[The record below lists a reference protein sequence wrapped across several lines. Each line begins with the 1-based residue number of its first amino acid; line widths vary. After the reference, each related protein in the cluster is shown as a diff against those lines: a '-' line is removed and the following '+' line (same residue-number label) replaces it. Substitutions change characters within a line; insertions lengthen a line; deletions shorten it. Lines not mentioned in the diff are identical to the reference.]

1 MISLTIRPRRANF
14 LRSSA
19 QRLGAAAALVVF
31 LLLVAPHSASAQ
43 AYCALR
49 DPSTAVAELFPES
62 TSYRTIVRVLGEEA
76 RLEMRQR
83 FALDLRANELGQHSV
98 YAVFAED
105 EPLGIVHVRSEKGR
119 WGLVE
124 IAWALDLDL
133 QIVDLRIQRG
143 HDDAAAQLLEGDFVD
158 RLRGRNL
165 KNLDL
170 EHQGALGGKALLA
183 ADLPAEQREFALLL
197 LLAAPRTIA
206 ATWIGWRNEIAQ
218 LRQLGREQATITVN
232 RRG

>member
-1 MISLTIRPRRANF
+1 MTRRANF
-14 LRSSA
+14 LRSSVQA
-19 QRLGAAAALVVF
+19 LGTGAALVVS
-31 LLLVAPHSASAQ
+31 LLLAAPHSANAQ

-49 DPSTAVAELFPES
+49 DPSTAIAELFPES

-98 YAVFAED
+98 YVVFAGE
-105 EPLGIVHVRSEKGR
+105 EPLGFVHVRSEKGR

-124 IAWALDLDL
+124 IAWAIDLDL
-133 QIVDLRIQRG
+133 RIVDLRIQRG

-165 KNLDL
+165 G
-170 EHQGALGGKALLA
+170 EYERALGDEALLA
-183 ADLPAEQREFALLL
+183 ADLPTGQREFALLL
-197 LLAAPRTIA
+197 LRAAPRTIA

-218 LRQLGREQATITVN
+218 LRQLEREQAAIAVS
-232 RRG
+232 RSG